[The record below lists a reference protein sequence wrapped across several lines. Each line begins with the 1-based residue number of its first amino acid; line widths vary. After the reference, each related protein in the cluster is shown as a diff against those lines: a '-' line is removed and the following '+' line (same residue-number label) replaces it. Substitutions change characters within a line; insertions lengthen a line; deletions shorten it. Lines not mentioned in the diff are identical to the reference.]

1 MVDEIMSSWRGAE
14 GKYSAEGLPHV
25 TKIARKPEGVGAEM
39 KAVAD
44 GESNIMLR
52 LDIMEGKERQA
63 QKPFADIGSEGTA
76 ITLRLCS
83 PYFGSGRVIHAD
95 SAFSSVRTCL
105 KLREHGLH
113 FMGCVKTASREF
125 PKRYLASFED
135 QYGRGRPQARGGWK
149 LLKSTVNPEGE
160 EHEPIY
166 ALGWYDRKA
175 KFIVSSCGSTVP
187 GAPSRRKRHRKEV
200 IDNQYETR
208 VFYKEVPRPSMVEE
222 FYSCFSGIDVH
233 DHYRQGS
240 LEMERNWTT
249 RKWYHRIFTTILGIC
264 IVDAFYAYKL
274 EMKQAREDPRDFTFF
289 IGRLA
294 HQLVFNQFLTEG
306 MQLRD
311 MEDDIEDEKEVSE
324 SRIIVF

>member
-1 MVDEIMSSWRGAE
+1 MV
-14 GKYSAEGLPHV
+14 
-25 TKIARKPEGVGAEM
+25 
-39 KAVAD
+39 
-44 GESNIMLR
+44 
-52 LDIMEGKERQA
+52 Q
-63 QKPFADIGSEGTA
+63 GTA

-222 FYSCFSGIDVH
+222 FYSCFSGI
-233 DHYRQGS
+233 
-240 LEMERNWTT
+240 
-249 RKWYHRIFTTILGIC
+249 ILI
-264 IVDAFYAYKL
+264 
-274 EMKQAREDPRDFTFF
+274 
-289 IGRLA
+289 
-294 HQLVFNQFLTEG
+294 N
-306 MQLRD
+306 
-311 MEDDIEDEKEVSE
+311 
-324 SRIIVF
+324 